1 MQRKFIKTLLGT
13 AVVATAAIT
22 GFGQDAKAANFPCS
36 TAQLIVPWGPGG
48 GTAVLFGIFENYLN
62 SHGANPKIK
71 VVTMPGQGGNKGAK
85 EAVKKKPDGCTL
97 FAIHQSA
104 LTSYLQGRVPFNW
117 DAFDT
122 VAHLTITPSF
132 LAGSPKSPFNT
143 HDEMLAALKKGKVK
157 TGASMGATSH
167 FIWLRYGEATGTSG
181 SFQFVPIQGGTGKR
195 KGLLLNDTIQIAEM
209 NEAAAGKEM
218 SSGALKPF
226 AIAAVKRSAKFPN
239 VPTLREKGI
248 NLLAALNRG
257 IVVPK
262 GTPKAVIDHWAATFK
277 KAVDDPEFVK
287 KIAAKGTGL
296 QYMGPADYA
305 KWFAAEAKLFA
316 GIYAKIKK

>member
-1 MQRKFIKTLLGT
+1 MKRNIIKSLLGT
-13 AVVATAAIT
+13 AVIATATIA
-22 GFGQDAKAANFPCS
+22 GFGTQAKAAEFACS

-62 SHGANPKIK
+62 SHGAKPQIK

-85 EAVKKKPDGCTL
+85 VAATKKADGCTL

-117 DAFDT
+117 DKFDT

-167 FIWLRYGEATGTSG
+167 FIWLRYGEATKTSAN
-181 SFQFVPIQGGTGKR
+181 FQYVPVAGGTGKR
-195 KGLLLNDTIQIAEM
+195 KTLLMNDTFSIAEM
-209 NEAAAGKEM
+209 NEAAAGKQM

-226 AIAAVKRSAKFPN
+226 AIAAAKRSAKFPK
-239 VPTLREKGI
+239 VPTLIEKGI
-248 NLLAALNRG
+248 NIKAALNRG

-262 GTPKAVIDHWAATFK
+262 GTPKAIIDHWAAAFK
-277 KAVDDPEFVK
+277 KAVDDPEFQK

-296 QYMGPADYA
+296 QYMGPEEYK
-305 KWFAAEAKLFA
+305 KWFQAEAKLFSKL
-316 GIYAKIKK
+316 YAMIKK